1 MRFGTLFATC
11 YIGNSCNNV
20 PFFFINHLIIIIM
33 SQHIKTHDGY
43 DVKVPTQGQVDL
55 NTVLGALGTASFAGL
70 DLKSLIGRLGGGNI
84 DIATLMTMLAMQQQP
99 QHCACSEDHCVNR
112 YELAMEKELASKD
125 SKIALLE
132 ANTYNDQ
139 KTLELYKYVDSKLNE
154 INARLSAQDV
164 RNQGVADAFREISK
178 DIDYKVNLEAER
190 RECADNKIVCYA
202 NATFAPKLVADYTAG
217 DETTPMTTFNPLCC
231 CGK

>member
-1 MRFGTLFATC
+1 
-11 YIGNSCNNV
+11 
-20 PFFFINHLIIIIM
+20 M
-33 SQHIKTHDGY
+33 SHIKTAEGY
-43 DVKVPTQGQVDL
+43 DVKVPSQGQVNY
-55 NTVLGALGTASFAGL
+55 NTVAGSIGLASAVLGNGFFGGL
-70 DLKSLIGRLGGGNI
+70 FGGNRQCGP
-84 DIATLMTMLAMQQQP
+84 T
-99 QHCACSEDHCVNR
+99 CSEDHLVNR
-112 YELAMEKELASKD
+112 YELAMEKELAAKD

-139 KTLELYKYVDSKLNE
+139 KTLELYKYVDSKFSAIE
-154 INARLSAQDV
+154 ARLASQDV

-202 NATFAPKLVADYTAG
+202 NATFATKLINDYTAG
-217 DETTPMTTFNPLCC
+217 TETTAMTTFNPLCC

>member
-1 MRFGTLFATC
+1 
-11 YIGNSCNNV
+11 
-20 PFFFINHLIIIIM
+20 M
-33 SQHIKTHDGY
+33 SHHIKTAEGY
-43 DVKVPTQGQVDL
+43 DVKVPSQGQVNL
-55 NTVLGALGTASFAGL
+55 NSVLGALGTAGFAGL
-70 DLKSLIGRLGGGNI
+70 NLQNLLGGLLGGGANNP
-84 DIATLMTMLAMQQQP
+84 ATMMALASLMQQP
-99 QHCACSEDHCVNR
+99 QHCACNEDHCVNR

-139 KTLELYKYVDSKLNE
+139 KTLELYKYVDSKFNAIE
-154 INARLSAQDV
+154 ARLASQDV

-190 RECADNKIVCYA
+190 RECADNKIVCYS
-202 NATFAPKLVADYTAG
+202 NATFATKLINDYTAG
-217 DETTPMTTFNPLCC
+217 TETTPMTTFNPLCC

>member
-1 MRFGTLFATC
+1 
-11 YIGNSCNNV
+11 
-20 PFFFINHLIIIIM
+20 M
-33 SQHIKTHDGY
+33 SYVKTAEGY
-43 DVKVPTQGQVDL
+43 DVKIPSQGQLDYA
-55 NTVLGALGTASFAGL
+55 TVAGSLGLAGFAGL
-70 DLKSLIGRLGGGNI
+70 NLKDLTNGIIGGGGKM
-84 DIATLMTMLAMQQQP
+84 DAQTMMLLMAMLQNQQTP
-99 QHCACSEDHCVNR
+99 RCAEDHCVNR

-139 KTLELYKYVDSKLNE
+139 KTLELYKYVDSKFNAIE
-154 INARLSAQDV
+154 ARLASQDV

-190 RECADNKIVCYA
+190 RECADNKIVCYV
-202 NATFAPKLVADYTAG
+202 NSVFAPKLVADYTAG
-217 DETTPMTTFNPLCC
+217 TETTAMTTFNPLCC